1 MSLYLVQHDDE
12 SSYVE
17 AASMQFAITVW
28 RQHQAKVTGNNP
40 DDIDDPQTI
49 NCIHDGDVIRWEE
62 SCQKTNANA
71 GTGATAVQHG
81 STTTTLQS
89 TDAQIQGRDSTF
101 AAPPSEP
108 EAVRV
113 ARVIGSMKADPLG
126 FSATYDDV
134 VAILLAKNAIA
145 AERDRLR
152 EMVSMVPSG
161 YFPKFDEERAGH
173 FADPQRKESSS

>member
-1 MSLYLVQHDDE
+1 MADRSGL
-12 SSYVE
+12 
-17 AASMQFAITVW
+17 
-28 RQHQAKVTGNNP
+28 
-40 DDIDDPQTI
+40 
-49 NCIHDGDVIRWEE
+49 
-62 SCQKTNANA
+62 KTPTNHE
-71 GTGATAVQHG
+71 GETEPGPEPG
-81 STTTTLQS
+81 
-89 TDAQIQGRDSTF
+89 
-101 AAPPSEP
+101 PEP

-113 ARVIGSMKADPLG
+113 ARVIGSMRADPLG